1 MGDLVVL
8 VIVAVLIG
16 VGGVR
21 LGMLLAP
28 AVGRLAGPDEDEPND
43 ALPAAEP
50 GTDAG
55 PAIDIEPPRA
65 EEPRDDA

>member
-1 MGDLVVL
+1 MVDLVVL

-28 AVGRLAGPDEDEPND
+28 AVGRLAGPDEDEPNE
-43 ALPAAEP
+43 ASPAAE
-50 GTDAG
+50 
-55 PAIDIEPPRA
+55 PAIDIEPPPA

>member
-1 MGDLVVL
+1 MGDLIVL
-8 VIVAVLIG
+8 VIVAVLVG

-28 AVGRLAGPDEDEPND
+28 SVGRLAGPDEDEQPD
-43 ALPAAEP
+43 GSPAPEP
-50 GTDAG
+50 GPELE
-55 PAIDIEPPRA
+55 PATDIEPPRA

>member
-1 MGDLVVL
+1 MGDLIVL
-8 VIVAVLIG
+8 VIVAVVIG

-43 ALPAAEP
+43 ATPAAEP
-50 GTDAG
+50 
-55 PAIDIEPPRA
+55 PIDDEPPRA

>member
-43 ALPAAEP
+43 VSPAAEP

>member
-1 MGDLVVL
+1 MGDLVIL
-8 VIVAVLIG
+8 VIVVVLVA

-28 AVGRLAGPDEDEPND
+28 AVGRLGGHDEEDPTDGPPVPE
-43 ALPAAEP
+43 
-50 GTDAG
+50 
-55 PAIDIEPPRA
+55 PAIDDEPPRA

>member
-1 MGDLVVL
+1 MGDLIIL
-8 VIVAVLIG
+8 VIVAILVG

-28 AVGRLAGPDEDEPND
+28 AVGRLGGDDEDEPTEGS
-43 ALPAAEP
+43 PAAEP
-50 GTDAG
+50 
-55 PAIDIEPPRA
+55 PVEIEPPRA

>member
-28 AVGRLAGPDEDEPND
+28 AVGRLAGPDEDEQTD
-43 ALPAAEP
+43 GAAASEP
-50 GTDAG
+50 GADRQ